1 MLWLQITSG
10 CRWQQNFDMH
20 TLNWMPGAAWF
31 ACIAPAP
38 LRGVRP
44 PSLADWRGGGG
55 VWPINKG
62 RKPPETLW
70 ECLPN
75 SIDLG
80 IWSFWNPPKMRSSRY
95 YTLYRPKVVNTRSQ
109 KAKKMFDMWAL
120 SENTPNSNRWS
131 WFSQLKNIYKYIEM
145 AIYGF
150 SQMPET
156 GQLQPSFSRA
166 ARALA
171 LPEPSHHRDPEPK
184 MCLAVGTVI
193 SSTWEVHG
201 PWMAMGQTEG
211 PSSKIAEPQP
221 LSHYYPLL
229 SLPLLSITK
238 FVFLVS
244 RILPPGVFGSSCA
257 QGTQGTQ
264 GT

>member
-20 TLNWMPGAAWF
+20 KLNWMPGAAWF

-44 PSLADWRGGGG
+44 PSLGDWRGGGG

-80 IWSFWNPPKMRSSRY
+80 IWSFWNPLKMRSSRY
-95 YTLYRPKVVNTRSQ
+95 YTLCRPKVVNTCQDRSQ
-109 KAKKMFDMWAL
+109 KAKKMSDMWPCL
-120 SENTPNSNRWS
+120 KIPPIPIDDHDFPN
-131 WFSQLKNIYKYIEM
+131 KNILKWLSM
-145 AIYGF
+145 ASPKCHF
-150 SQMPET
+150 NWSTPT
-156 GQLQPSFSRA
+156 PDRRA

-171 LPEPSHHRDPEPK
+171 LAEPTTHRDPEPK

-193 SSTWEVHG
+193 ASTWEVHG

-211 PSSKIAEPQP
+211 
-221 LSHYYPLL
+221 LRR
-229 SLPLLSITK
+229 SIT
-238 FVFLVS
+238 VH
-244 RILPPGVFGSSCA
+244 LPK
-257 QGTQGTQ
+257 
-264 GT
+264 